1 MTGTTEEKNEAEIWG
16 KLHHTFCNAIMA
28 SRHHQ
33 GRPMDVYKL
42 CDVEQ
47 LKHELEIVAEKITSL
62 TEERDKLKSKIDSNE
77 YYCTKCSDCNW
88 EGSSKFL
95 RVSQFDECDISCPC
109 CNSNNLVDSNK
120 ALNDD
125 QSISNLR
132 DYIDMQAFGL
142 SKAEQEKKELKENNR
157 FVFLDDG
164 FDNYEFISCE
174 DFIKDTAE
182 DLRTA
187 VAQGCGKNSL
197 NDVKSIETL
206 GAEGTAYYTFDGKD
220 CHIFWNEQE
229 ALSSL
234 NKSKGEEV

>member
-132 DYIDMQAFGL
+132 DYIDMQAFRL
-142 SKAEQEKKELKENNR
+142 SKAEEENKELKK
-157 FVFLDDG
+157 L
-164 FDNYEFISCE
+164 
-174 DFIKDTAE
+174 IKFSE
-182 DLRTA
+182 
-187 VAQGCGKNSL
+187 K
-197 NDVKSIETL
+197 KSIKARYFYTTPSIGGEYGHLSNLIEACENIDIIQAFPAMIT
-206 GAEGTAYYTFDGKD
+206 GYSPRWYVRGDANYTPYYTEIEAK
-220 CHIFWNEQE
+220 N

-234 NKSKGEEV
+234 NKSKGEEE